1 MKHCLL
7 FILENK
13 KFNGDVTLHSVISIN
28 STTLNTNGLTHN

>member
-1 MKHCLL
+1 MKHWGF

-13 KFNGDVTLHSVISIN
+13 KLNGDPTLQSVISIN